1 MWERENENF
10 EFVDWQFRLEIPSKF
25 SKIFENIKRAI
36 GYLISY
42 FMIQKQ
48 IVASM
53 NIPGS
58 ALCPHLV
65 STAHQRSTDWA
76 TVKARVGGSP
86 NRFKPV
92 KGQIKINFGVEKP
105 FKGLTILHLMQTKS
119 KSKWMSRFQSIY
131 PTGNQSKMKTCSIFA
146 SKYRKIP
153 PMIYYMNDHVQHG
166 TVQCHL
172 SSPKAT
178 WFDRSNKKVM
188 THDLSK

>member
-1 MWERENENF
+1 
-10 EFVDWQFRLEIPSKF
+10 
-25 SKIFENIKRAI
+25 
-36 GYLISY
+36 
-42 FMIQKQ
+42 
-48 IVASM
+48 M

-105 FKGLTILHLMQTKS
+105 IKGLTILHLMKTKS

-131 PTGNQSKMKTCSIFA
+131 PTGNQSKIKTCSIFA

-153 PMIYYMNDHVQHG
+153 RMIDHVQHE

-172 SSPKAT
+172 SSPKVN
-178 WFDRSNKKVM
+178 WFYLTGQTKRSRTFEIIDFRNFFVANITSTRVK
-188 THDLSK
+188 LASKFDGTEIIVRFESQYSSLDFSPE